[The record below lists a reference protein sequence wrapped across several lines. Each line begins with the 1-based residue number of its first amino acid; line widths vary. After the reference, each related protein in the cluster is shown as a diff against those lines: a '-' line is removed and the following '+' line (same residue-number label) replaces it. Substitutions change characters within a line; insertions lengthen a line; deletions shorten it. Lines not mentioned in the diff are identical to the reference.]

1 MQASPA
7 TAPPPLAQRARRLLA
22 ALTLAAA
29 LLSLVLFH
37 GVLGG
42 IPHGWDA
49 LSYHYQARVLA
60 SGHLTAP
67 ALAVPDPL
75 FVPLI
80 VEAQGRR
87 FAKYPP
93 GWPLFLAPF
102 AGLGVEGLAGA
113 LLLAAMTWLVFDAG
127 RWLFASDRVGWI
139 AAALVVFSPFAGF
152 MSAGMI
158 SHLPCAV
165 GLLGLQACLL
175 RALTASQRSG
185 RWCVLAGLAAAF
197 AFLCRPYSAVLGMAG
212 VVLVVAVATRA
223 TPRAWML
230 TCARALPTGLLGVAG
245 FLAWNAAT
253 TGSPWKTGYHVYS
266 SDFGFLGAR
275 GEHRAGLLANA
286 VVNVPHYVR
295 ALRSEFWGGLLPDAA
310 LPLAGLLLAARR
322 GVAFALA
329 GAAAVLFAGYAVYFY
344 FDLYYGPRLIFEAFP
359 WIVLLSAVGIEALA
373 ARLLA
378 PPTPRALRLGGLA
391 LLAAWALSVV
401 ALAWPRAL
409 SYYGASYAGQDPRV
423 VRELRETGFDDAL
436 VFLSSNQPM
445 LLFGTAMPMNAVA
458 PEASNVL
465 FLRYSPGSALAAARA
480 WPRANLYVVT
490 VDYESLPGRNVYHDR
505 FAVTNLRIHELRGA
519 EDLVPSA
526 D

>member
-1 MQASPA
+1 MDV
-7 TAPPPLAQRARRLLA
+7 APHSRLPSRARLTLGVLA
-22 ALTLAAA
+22 LAAA
-29 LLSLVLFH
+29 LLSLALFH

-49 LSYHYQARVLA
+49 LSYHYQARVFA

-67 ALAVPDPL
+67 ALEVPDPL

-93 GWPLFLAPF
+93 GWPLVLAPF
-102 AGLGVEGLAGA
+102 VGLGVEGLAGA
-113 LLLAAMTWLVFDAG
+113 LLLAAMSLLVFDAG
-127 RWLFASDRVGWI
+127 RRLFASDRVGWI
-139 AAALVVFSPFAGF
+139 AAVLVVLSPFAGF

-175 RALTASQRSG
+175 RALGGASHAG
-185 RWCVLAGLAAAF
+185 RWCVGAGLAAAL

-223 TPRAWML
+223 RPRAWMQA
-230 TCARALPTGLLGVAG
+230 CARALPTGLLGVVG
-245 FLAWNAAT
+245 FLAWNAVT

-286 VVNVPHYVR
+286 VVNVPHYLR
-295 ALRSEFWGGLLPDAA
+295 ALRSEFWGGLLPDAV
-310 LPLAGLLLAARR
+310 LPLAGLLLAGRR

-344 FDLYYGPRLIFEAFP
+344 FDLYYGPRLIFEAFA
-359 WIVLLSAVGIEALA
+359 WIVLLAAAGIEALS

-378 PPTPRALRLGGLA
+378 AATPRLVRLGGLA
-391 LLAAWALSVV
+391 LLAAWGLSVV

-409 SYYGASYAGQDPRV
+409 VYHGASYSGQDPRV
-423 VRELRETGFDDAL
+423 ARELRESGFYDAL
-436 VFLSSNQPM
+436 VFVMSNQPM
-445 LLFGTAMPMNAVA
+445 LLFGTVMPLNAVV
-458 PEASNVL
+458 PENSSVL
-465 FLRYSPGSALAAARA
+465 FLRYSPGSALDAARA
-480 WPRANLYVVT
+480 WPRANLYLVT
-490 VDYESLPGRNVYHDR
+490 ADYEPLPGRNIYHDR
-505 FAVTNLRIHELRGA
+505 FAVTNLRIHELRGV
-519 EDLVPSA
+519 EDLMPSA
-526 D
+526 E